1 MDMSR
6 GLSETISMVIMMG
19 VVIALGLI
27 FYIIV
32 GINFG
37 KASASVSVSQ
47 VETLF
52 DNIATDLDSALSSP
66 MPSNVLSYPVFMT
79 NYGTY
84 NVAPSFC
91 NLTINGITV
100 YSSGGVVFGVSPGY
114 GSMPSGYINVLLGN
128 RSLIVANES
137 SNLFNVVFYGASTVS
152 GVTYGEFIALYPRVV
167 VFTMS
172 NGQYELLVPVL
183 IGRFNPSLSNLLVFN
198 VTYPI
203 SVNYNYDRPGTYVIN
218 YTCGARNELLSS
230 DVVLNGKIE
239 ILPMY
244 IYVYYG

>member
-1 MDMSR
+1 MGMAR

-66 MPSNVLSYPVFMT
+66 IPSNVLSYPVFMT

-84 NVAPSFC
+84 NVVSSFC
-91 NLTINGITV
+91 NLTINGTTV
-100 YSSGGVVFGVSPGY
+100 YSSGGVIFGIPPSY

-128 RSLIVANES
+128 RSLIAVNES
-137 SNLFNVVFYGASTVS
+137 SNLFNVVFYGASTIS
-152 GVTYGEFIALYPRVV
+152 GVAYGEFIALYPRVA
-167 VFTMS
+167 VFTMGG
-172 NGQYELLVPVL
+172 GQYELLVPVL
-183 IGRFNPSLSNLLVFN
+183 VGRFRSSLSNLLVFN

-203 SVNYNYDRPGTYVIN
+203 SINYNYNSPGTYVIN
-218 YTCGARNELLSS
+218 YTCGVRNEILTGG
-230 DVVLNGKIE
+230 VVLSGKIE
-239 ILPMY
+239 ILPVY

>member
-1 MDMSR
+1 MSR

-66 MPSNVLSYPVFMT
+66 IPSNVLSYPVFMT

-84 NVAPSFC
+84 NVVPSFC
-91 NLTINGITV
+91 NLTINGATV
-100 YSSGGVVFGVSPGY
+100 YSSGGVIFGVSPSY

-128 RSLIVANES
+128 KSLIAVNGS
-137 SNLFNVVFYGASTVS
+137 SNLFNVVFYGASTIS
-152 GVTYGEFIALYPRVV
+152 GVTYGEFIALYPRVA
-167 VFTMS
+167 VFTM
-172 NGQYELLVPVL
+172 GGDQYELMVPVL
-183 IGRFNPSLSNLLVFN
+183 IGRFKPNLSNLIVFN

-203 SVNYNYDRPGTYVIN
+203 SINYNYDNPGTYIIN
-218 YTCGARNELLSS
+218 YVCGIGNEVVSSGAVLS
-230 DVVLNGKIE
+230 GKIE
-239 ILPMY
+239 ILPVY

>member
-1 MDMSR
+1 MGR
-6 GLSETISMVIMMG
+6 GLSEIISVVIMMG
-19 VVIALGLI
+19 VVITLGLI

-37 KASASVSVSQ
+37 RASASVSISQ

-66 MPSNVLSYPVFMT
+66 IPSGVLGYPVFMT

-91 NLTINGITV
+91 SLTINGTIV
-100 YSSGGVVFGVSPGY
+100 YSSGGVIFGVPSGY
-114 GSMPSGYINVLLGN
+114 GSMPSGYINVLLGSRN
-128 RSLIVANES
+128 LIVVNES
-137 SNLFNVVFYGASTVS
+137 SNLFNVVLYGAATVS
-152 GVTYGEFIALYPRVV
+152 GMHYGEFIALYPRVA
-167 VFTMS
+167 VFTMGD
-172 NGQYELLVPVL
+172 GQYELLVPILV
-183 IGRFNPSLSNLLVFN
+183 GRFKPNLSNLLVFN

-203 SVNYNYDRPGTYVIN
+203 PVNYNYNSPRTYIIN
-218 YTCGARNELLSS
+218 YTCGVDNEIVNGGIKL
-230 DVVLNGKIE
+230 DGKIE
-239 ILPMY
+239 ILPVY